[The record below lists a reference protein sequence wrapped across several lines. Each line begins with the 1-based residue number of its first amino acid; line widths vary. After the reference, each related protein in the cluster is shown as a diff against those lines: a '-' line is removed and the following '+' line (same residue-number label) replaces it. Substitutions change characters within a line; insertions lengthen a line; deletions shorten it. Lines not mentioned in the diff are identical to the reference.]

1 MTYSGSR
8 PRETQ
13 RLGPQAALSAAAIPQ
28 TPLWARGVEAGIGS
42 HGKAESDRARKILP
56 AGALLVEWEPDHDRG
71 EEKATVMWL
80 VLSPDKWNKDSHLA
94 WRWHPA
100 ELQKVQ
106 EQDARKRA
114 RT

>member
-1 MTYSGSR
+1 M
-8 PRETQ
+8 P
-13 RLGPQAALSAAAIPQ
+13 AAAH
-28 TPLWARGVEAGIGS
+28 PLAGVEFNTPSLNAL
-42 HGKAESDRARKILP
+42 KESLPILSI
-56 AGALLVEWEPDHDRG
+56 
-71 EEKATVMWL
+71 EEERDEEEASVMWL
-80 VLSPDKWNKDSHLA
+80 VLHPNKWNKDSHLA

>member
-1 MTYSGSR
+1 MEGKKERVKMWCPCTVKKVADGESNK
-8 PRETQ
+8 
-13 RLGPQAALSAAAIPQ
+13 
-28 TPLWARGVEAGIGS
+28 GS